1 MSEIRVHVH
10 GSNETYDLEIQ
21 RFDQLLSEVAKK
33 ENVEDEKS
41 IELRVDNTVIDQDI
55 DLATIDNA
63 HVDVKITLPDI
74 GEQC

>member
-1 MSEIRVHVH
+1 MSEVRVHVH

-33 ENVEDEKS
+33 ENVEDESS
-41 IELRVDNTVIDQDI
+41 IELRVDNTVIDKDI
-55 DLATIDNA
+55 DLATIDNT

>member
-1 MSEIRVHVH
+1 MYLSPQGSIEFHEFGTLWNPFGKRHV
-10 GSNETYDLEIQ
+10 LVV
-21 RFDQLLSEVAKK
+21 RLSMCSSPQS
-33 ENVEDEKS
+33 S